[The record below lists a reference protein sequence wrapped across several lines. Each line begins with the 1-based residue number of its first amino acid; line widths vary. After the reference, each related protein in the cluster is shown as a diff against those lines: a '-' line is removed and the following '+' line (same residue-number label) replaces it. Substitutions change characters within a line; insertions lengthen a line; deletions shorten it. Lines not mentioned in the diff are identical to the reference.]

1 MFFEFLVCRICS
13 LFYNMKKKIYCY
25 VGFSCIFINCCI
37 EDFEMDII
45 FNWFIGVDFCYLKFL
60 VGIENRK

>member
-1 MFFEFLVCRICS
+1 
-13 LFYNMKKKIYCY
+13 MKKKIYCY
-25 VGFSCIFINCCI
+25 VGVSCIFINCCI

-45 FNWFIGVDFCYLKFL
+45 FNWFIDVDFCYLKFL